1 MRAISADP
9 SSASPG
15 APAVP
20 LEGCPIAT
28 TLGTLGRKWTL
39 TILREVAFFPGSK
52 FSAIQRANPG
62 LRQRTLSL
70 RLKQLQTEGLIER
83 ANGAERFS
91 GYRLTSMGRDLWP
104 ILAALFDYGI
114 QHHADVVF
122 ADGRPRTLAEVY
134 PGSSVLLTGRLGAY
148 ARGELPGRPAEIR
161 PGKVLAAAA
170 EAVGARPVRRR

>member
-1 MRAISADP
+1 MRATSAEP
-9 SSASPG
+9 SDSSPG

-20 LEGCPIAT
+20 LNACPIAT

-70 RLKQLQTEGLIER
+70 RLKQLQNEGLIER
-83 ANGAERFS
+83 ATGGERFS
-91 GYRLTSMGRDLWP
+91 GYRLTAMGRDLWP

-122 ADGRPRTLAEVY
+122 ADGRARTLAEVY
-134 PGSSVLLTGRLGAY
+134 PESSVLLTGRLGAY
-148 ARGELPGRPAEIR
+148 ARGELPRTANEIGPSMSLPATT
-161 PGKVLAAAA
+161 
-170 EAVGARPVRRR
+170 EAGGSRPVRRR

>member
-1 MRAISADP
+1 MRAFTADP
-9 SSASPG
+9 SNLSPG

-20 LEGCPIAT
+20 LTGCPIAT

-52 FSAIQRANPG
+52 FTAIQRANSG

-83 ANGAERFS
+83 ANGAQRFS

-122 ADGRPRTLAEVY
+122 ADGRARTLAEVY

-148 ARGELPGRPAEIR
+148 ARGELPSTPNEVGPLGA
-161 PGKVLAAAA
+161 LAATADAA
-170 EAVGARPVRRR
+170 GPRPVRRR